1 MQPNQPK
8 LNEPTTCAG
17 TAAACPAAATAEL
30 LLASVSE
37 ALEVMAF
44 VIAEP
49 AGAGGSAPPTE
60 APPADGDLLLTRVPI
75 DGATAG
81 TLDLICPAAFGGVLE
96 ANVGLENAPSDGI
109 GAAGLRELGNVV
121 CGLLIRRLREAGGGD
136 AMIGLPDQEAFAPA
150 DWAAFARAPGA
161 VVMDADGVRIAARV
175 RQAKPSCGGKSSC
188 SDKASCGGGGGGTTG
203 REAA

>member
-17 TAAACPAAATAEL
+17 TAAACPTAAPAAATAEL

-49 AGAGGSAPPTE
+49 AGAGGSAPPTD
-60 APPADGDLLLTRVPI
+60 APPADGELLLTHVPI

-81 TLDLICPAAFGGVLE
+81 TLDLVCPASFGGVLE
-96 ANVGLENAPSDGI
+96 ANVGLENAPSDGV

-121 CGLLIRRLREAGGGD
+121 CGLLIRRLREASGGD
-136 AMIGLPDQEAFAPA
+136 AMIGLPGQEAFAPA
-150 DWAAFARAPGA
+150 DWAAFAKAPGA
-161 VVMDADGVRIAARV
+161 VVIDADGVRIAARV
-175 RQAKPSCGGKSSC
+175 RPAKIGGNRAPGEGETSV
-188 SDKASCGGGGGGTTG
+188 
-203 REAA
+203 AA